1 MMIAPLAFG
10 VLIII
15 GWPFLDTL
23 WLSLT
28 SAQLTQYTGPFVGL
42 DNFVRAFHSP
52 QVREALQTTI
62 IFVAITVTAEVV
74 LGVLIALLLDQ
85 PLYGRNVFRALLILP
100 WALPTVVNAM
110 SWRLIYNPDF
120 GGLNA
125 LLTQIGLIDSYQSW
139 IGSPSTALYAIAV
152 ADVWKTVPLVAMIT
166 LAALQGVSRELLEAA
181 RIDGA
186 SAWARFRV
194 VTLPAILGPL
204 TVAAVLRT
212 IEGVK
217 VFDLIWVMTRGGP
230 VNSTKT
236 MSIQVYQEAFANFR
250 AGSGAAQGLLI
261 VLVSM
266 IMINVYIAL
275 LRRQA
280 SQ

>member
-1 MMIAPLAFG
+1 MIAPLAFG